1 MLHNN
6 KNLKQDSFGAN
17 FKFKLLSVLQNGS
30 QKGSILAVG
39 VGLGALMIAGT
50 TLAIATSSQNKTN
63 VTSDEQTAQAV
74 AAAEAGVARIQNLFI
89 QEPRLAMAP
98 NSKWVAL
105 LDVSN
110 ENELEEELNN
120 FLGDSEKES
129 SDQNSNSCVA
139 SGSQGSESS
148 FTPETIKSKLQGT
161 KGVVNLSSDGTSGWV
176 DMENGAD
183 YRLVEY
189 GNNSDTG
196 TLVIQGRVNG
206 SSVSEIAVDFP
217 VELDKD
223 DGTLSGV
230 NENVPALWIMD
241 NSDNDFGN
249 NNINGAIKISALNCD
264 FTGKLPTAEKNSK
277 NSPLFAVEK
286 SSELMPPTPELPE
299 SGNYT
304 DLSSSE
310 NSSNKKN
317 GNNKKEALPKVF
329 G

>member
-129 SDQNSNSCVA
+129 SDQNSNSLR
-139 SGSQGSESS
+139 S
-148 FTPETIKSKLQGT
+148 FRFS
-161 KGVVNLSSDGTSGWV
+161 
-176 DMENGAD
+176 
-183 YRLVEY
+183 R
-189 GNNSDTG
+189 
-196 TLVIQGRVNG
+196 
-206 SSVSEIAVDFP
+206 F
-217 VELDKD
+217 
-223 DGTLSGV
+223 
-230 NENVPALWIMD
+230 
-241 NSDNDFGN
+241 
-249 NNINGAIKISALNCD
+249 
-264 FTGKLPTAEKNSK
+264 
-277 NSPLFAVEK
+277 
-286 SSELMPPTPELPE
+286 
-299 SGNYT
+299 
-304 DLSSSE
+304 
-310 NSSNKKN
+310 
-317 GNNKKEALPKVF
+317 
-329 G
+329 